1 MKNPS
6 AVCHNSKAQ
15 RSIQCSK
22 ESNPRL
28 TLATVGPIGLALCAF
43 VLCGCSASA
52 SRGERGDSVGA
63 RPATAATNLS
73 PEQCLSGA
81 AIETAND
88 QQNYHIQPGDQLA
101 INFYLNPEFNDEV
114 PVSPDG
120 RITLRLIGAVP
131 AAGMTPTQLA
141 GQLDRAYM
149 SELRSPDA
157 AVIVKNMPGRQVYVQ
172 GQVNHPGAFPLQPGM
187 TALQALADA
196 GGVTSDAADDDVVLI
211 RRDACGRPTGARLD
225 LASAVDNPDKGEDAA
240 LMPYDLLVVPRSR
253 IANIDLFVQ
262 QYIRG
267 VLPIQPYFS
276 MNPGL

>member
-1 MKNPS
+1 MKTSPLLHCNTDAPRASTAS
-6 AVCHNSKAQ
+6 ASAAIGSVFASGLA
-15 RSIQCSK
+15 RSAGA
-22 ESNPRL
+22 L
-28 TLATVGPIGLALCAF
+28 GVALCALL
-43 VLCGCSASA
+43 LCGCSASA
-52 SRGERGDSVGA
+52 SRGDTKSA
-63 RPATAATNLS
+63 PATANVS
-73 PEQCLSGA
+73 PEQCLNGA
-81 AIETAND
+81 VIQASND
-88 QQNYHIQPGDQLA
+88 QQNYRIQPGDQLA

-131 AAGMTPTQLA
+131 AAGLTPSQLA
-141 GQLDRAYM
+141 AQLDKAYL

-172 GQVNHPGAFPLQPGM
+172 GQVNHPGAFPLEPGM

-196 GGVTSDAADDDVVLI
+196 GGVTSDAANDDVVLI
-211 RRDACGRPTGARLD
+211 RRDACGRPTGERLD

-240 LMPYDLLVVPRSR
+240 LMPYDVLVVPRSR

-276 MNPGL
+276 ITPGL